1 MTCSALRDAL
11 EALDD
16 EASTSQMQKLIT
28 TDDFSVESLV
38 SISEDFLRAF
48 CDRALSHTRRRWI
61 GVSLAR
67 MLEVS
72 PEVAQH
78 FDAGNKQLQGLGDI
92 MLSPLERED
101 TKIVA
106 GIVMRQALQQHIEFT
121 KFWASDKVW
130 NSALNFPTASTA
142 AWLQDFQTFL
152 DTLGDLAL
160 TNSIT
165 DPAILYPVSV
175 FAPNSFQ
182 WVNSD
187 ERGSIAIMQQDRLTL
202 LLSDVMLRDILFLD
216 VPVSHISSIKA
227 RPSGP
232 LPDSQSRITDHE
244 PWDLIVSL
252 KNESCTYLLN
262 TSKRKAK
269 ELTLLF
275 GRSED
280 ARECENALRELQ
292 QTEKEN
298 HKRRQT
304 RSMRSSSL
312 LSNSENHRGRVSEGD
327 GRARQRDEQ
336 LQPRESQHKSQTAI
350 RRRRSREIMRRQASS
365 PTAKAGPSS
374 SVDLGKSPAAR
385 ATSAYKLSQQTAAV
399 PKSGRRGNTQSVPKE
414 NHTPLAP
421 THNDVSAARAVED
434 IELAPKQDESRGRTK
449 QTANLTTQQSSQAR
463 AVANDT
469 KSELAKI
476 LTEKPTVRAD
486 ISKHTSSPTGSAH
499 SPSESLK
506 QNGKLPKVSHAR
518 KRKPSQQ
525 VRVEPDIFEIPS
537 EDQKRPSV
545 RKRTPSQLSAD
556 EVPEPRVD
564 VKQSGVPSE
573 AREAKTLKSKLRTK
587 WRAEQ
592 NDDDFVPTGKSTKKI
607 ANKRKAVTEAMA
619 PVSKPKKKAKIEHK
633 APARSQ
639 PSGSEINPLSELGS
653 DGPASDMNSQRVK
666 PQSQQVPHIPAVVS
680 RASLIG
686 GLLSSQ
692 HHVAG
697 DKTAFKKPALPSRS
711 MQTPST
717 PTQRPTI
724 PLTAAKVPRTGDS
737 QSTPRA
743 YDAAMLSPPINGI
756 GFGDEDDA
764 LQDEVRE
771 AEILSSN
778 SKPLPASPHADSTAI
793 TGHADRD
800 DIDLEKKRS
809 EVQTAQ
815 SNPFRQRQESSR
827 TTPFLRRLTGEK
839 PGSSQS
845 VSSPGMLRL
854 KETRSPKISNSAV
867 KIASQPLQQLLS
879 THEKESF
886 PPAQKV
892 ITSQREHQKGR
903 SANEFEIFLDR
914 QARKSDPSL
923 TPEAHKIMSGPTNV
937 AKRKSPQLE
946 RGKAASKKE
955 NVALFASQLAEHETT
970 SGHDPSEADY
980 AHESPR
986 VSGDITLVNDESE
999 EPLPTYQGT
1008 PTIFP
1013 SSPPGTPGD
1022 HSSTS
1027 AEHQSSPPRS
1037 PLTSVA
1043 EEIEWEATLQPH
1055 QRDLHDQLMRVSKQ
1069 VLRHVV
1075 DNETAVTDIADVY
1088 ASDGEHLLKTMFA
1101 RQDQEY
1107 QELWDD
1113 MDAKKVA
1120 LRKELEKSTRALAK
1134 ERQRVRALP

>member
-312 LSNSENHRGRVSEGD
+312 LSNSENHRGR
-327 GRARQRDEQ
+327 
-336 LQPRESQHKSQTAI
+336 
-350 RRRRSREIMRRQASS
+350 
-365 PTAKAGPSS
+365 
-374 SVDLGKSPAAR
+374 
-385 ATSAYKLSQQTAAV
+385 
-399 PKSGRRGNTQSVPKE
+399 
-414 NHTPLAP
+414 
-421 THNDVSAARAVED
+421 
-434 IELAPKQDESRGRTK
+434 
-449 QTANLTTQQSSQAR
+449 
-463 AVANDT
+463 
-469 KSELAKI
+469 SELAKI

-607 ANKRKAVTEAMA
+607 ANKRKA
-619 PVSKPKKKAKIEHK
+619 
-633 APARSQ
+633 
-639 PSGSEINPLSELGS
+639 INPLSELGS

-914 QARKSDPSL
+914 QARKSDP
-923 TPEAHKIMSGPTNV
+923 
-937 AKRKSPQLE
+937 
-946 RGKAASKKE
+946 
-955 NVALFASQLAEHETT
+955 
-970 SGHDPSEADY
+970 
-980 AHESPR
+980 PR